1 MVHSLLFRAGA
12 KSPSDEFYQVPKEVE
27 KLDEMFLLQIVT
39 RKYQGFV
46 ASFAIF
52 ACRSFGNNL
61 F

>member
-39 RKYQGFV
+39 KKYQGFV
-46 ASFAIF
+46 ASFANI
-52 ACRSFGNNL
+52 AR
-61 F
+61 